1 MSPSKETVC
10 GLPLA
15 LSLTETV
22 PKLKELDGGIH
33 LTVMVQDFPAPRFV
47 SQSFVSEKAAPVIPM
62 PVMLN
67 VVLPKLV
74 SVGVASVWHSHP
86 SPIIFLQAKIRL
98 VGDRVAF
105 GPETTPVPL
114 KATDCGLPGALS
126 AIDNVP
132 VRVPICVG
140 LNVTLIV
147 QLARGATLEPQ
158 LWVWLKSRLAVML
171 VMLSVVLPKLV
182 SVTDFPGLVVP
193 TSWAAKVTPVG
204 DKVAFG
210 PETTPVPLREAIC
223 GLPAALSETL
233 SAALRNPDVV
243 GLNVT
248 LIVQLAP
255 AANELPQVWV

>member
-47 SQSFVSEKAAPVIPM
+47 SQLFVSEKAAPVIPM

-74 SVGVASVWHSHP
+74 SVGVASVWHPHP

-105 GPETTPVPL
+105 GPETTPVAL

-158 LWVWLKSRLAVML
+158 LCVWLKSPLAVML
-171 VMLSVVLPKLV
+171 VML
-182 SVTDFPGLVVP
+182 
-193 TSWAAKVTPVG
+193 TSWAAKVTLVG

>member
-47 SQSFVSEKAAPVIPM
+47 SQLFVSEKAAPVIPM

-74 SVGVASVWHSHP
+74 SVGVASVWHPHP

-114 KATDCGLPGALS
+114 KATDGGLPGALS

-158 LWVWLKSRLAVML
+158 LCVWLKSPLAVML

>member
-47 SQSFVSEKAAPVIPM
+47 SQLFVSEKAAPVIPM

-74 SVGVASVWHSHP
+74 SV
-86 SPIIFLQAKIRL
+86 
-98 VGDRVAF
+98 
-105 GPETTPVPL
+105 
-114 KATDCGLPGALS
+114 
-126 AIDNVP
+126 
-132 VRVPICVG
+132 
-140 LNVTLIV
+140 
-147 QLARGATLEPQ
+147 
-158 LWVWLKSRLAVML
+158 
-171 VMLSVVLPKLV
+171 
-182 SVTDFPGLVVP
+182 TDFPGLVVP
-193 TSWAAKVTPVG
+193 TSWAAKVTLVG

-233 SAALRNPDVV
+233 SAALP
-243 GLNVT
+243 
-248 LIVQLAP
+248 
-255 AANELPQVWV
+255 